1 MNSRFRSKPQWHNSV
16 PLGCHVGAPQR
27 DSNKAS
33 PYIFTNLDRSVLQ
46 IARIWK
52 MASTPILAWVFPYLP
67 PFIYKI
73 LGLVYRTVLILIFD
87 GVTPWKTSNSDL
99 RFFTILD
106 IICYTVPFFRNFQ
119 LIQSLRPYLSTT
131 ISNCMC
137 NEHEFI
143 MLMEFD
149 WAS

>member
-1 MNSRFRSKPQWHNSV
+1 MNSRFRSKTQWHNST

-27 DSNKAS
+27 DTNEAS

-46 IARIWK
+46 ISRIWK

-87 GVTPWKTSNSDL
+87 GVTPWKRAIQIYVFSL
-99 RFFTILD
+99 FWILFVIPCHSFEIS
-106 IICYTVPFFRNFQ
+106 IIC
-119 LIQSLRPYLSTT
+119 LLPYLIVRATNINLS
-131 ISNCMC
+131 C
-137 NEHEFI
+137 
-143 MLMEFD
+143 
-149 WAS
+149 